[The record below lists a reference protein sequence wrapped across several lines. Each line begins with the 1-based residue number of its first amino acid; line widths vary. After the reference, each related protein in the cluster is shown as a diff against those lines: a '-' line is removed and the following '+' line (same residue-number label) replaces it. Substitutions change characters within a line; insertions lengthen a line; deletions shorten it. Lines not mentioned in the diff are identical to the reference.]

1 MITILLALINFF
13 RRPNKYW
20 SMGEIWRYYAKRY
33 LEDTMAFVDICL
45 KVYICEE
52 KLGVQHVYT
61 LGDISRLT
69 GIPPEEVQERYTE
82 HIMACTYL
90 SL

>member
-20 SMGEIWRYYAKRY
+20 SIEEIWTYYAKRY
-33 LEDTMAFVDICL
+33 RENTMAFVDICF

-52 KLGVQHVYT
+52 SLGIPHMHT
-61 LGDISRLT
+61 LGNISKIT
-69 GIPPEEVQERYTE
+69 GMPPEEVQERYTKY
-82 HIMACTYL
+82 IMGCTYL